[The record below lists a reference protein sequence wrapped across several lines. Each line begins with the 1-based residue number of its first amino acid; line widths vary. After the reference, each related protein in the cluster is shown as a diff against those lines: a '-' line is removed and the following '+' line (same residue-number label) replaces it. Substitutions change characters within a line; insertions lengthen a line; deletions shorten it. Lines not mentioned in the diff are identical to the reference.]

1 MKKRRLKKTPL
12 VILLCI
18 ILGVC
23 LVIAKTTNNGT
34 KKNNDNKV
42 VNKKTSKTVSKSDK
56 KKSMSLVMVGDV
68 LTHDSVLADALKAD
82 GSYDF
87 TSMFTDIKPMI
98 KKYDLKYLNQESII
112 GGPSF
117 KYSGYPTFNAP
128 DSIGDNLIDTGFN
141 IFGLANNHA
150 YDKGEDAI
158 LYSNKYWGSKDVITA
173 GTYSSFEDRDTIK
186 VYEKNGIKYAFLA
199 YTTSLNGYT
208 LSSDKSYLVNVYSDE
223 LVKDDINKIKDK
235 VDVVI
240 VAMHWGDE
248 YTNTPTNS
256 EVSIAQYLSELGV
269 DLVIGTHPHVV
280 QPIEY
285 VGETLVIYSLGNF
298 ISNQLV
304 LGLNPAIGLM
314 VGVDI
319 TVDGDETKV
328 SIKEK
333 ELLYSYS
340 DNSTNFKVIPFSKM
354 SDDILNDYKSIEEKY
369 MSIVGDVN

>member
-18 ILGVC
+18 ILGAC
-23 LVIAKTTNNGT
+23 LIVAKTTNNGT
-34 KKNNDNKV
+34 KKSNNNETV
-42 VNKKTSKTVSKSDK
+42 RKKSSKTVSKSDK

-68 LTHDSVLADALKAD
+68 LTHDSVLADALKED

-87 TSMFTDIKPMI
+87 TSMFTDVKPMI
-98 KKYDLKYLNQESII
+98 KDYDLKYINQEAII

-158 LYSNKYWGSKDVITA
+158 LYSNKYWSSKDVITA
-173 GTYSSFEDRDTIK
+173 GTYSSKDERDDIK

-208 LSSDKSYLVNVYSDE
+208 LSSDKSYLVNVYSDA
-223 LVKDDINKIKDK
+223 LVKDDVDKIKDK

-256 EVSIAQYLSELGV
+256 EKKIAQYLSELGV

-304 LGLNPAIGLM
+304 IGLNPAIGLM

-319 TVDGDETKV
+319 TVDGDDTKI

-340 DNSTNFKVIPFSKM
+340 KSSTNFKVIPFSKM
-354 SDDILNDYKSIEEKY
+354 NDDILPDYKSVEEKY
-369 MSIVGDVN
+369 MSIVGDVM

>member
-18 ILGVC
+18 ILGAC
-23 LVIAKTTNNGT
+23 LIVAKTTNNGT
-34 KKNNDNKV
+34 KKSNNNETV
-42 VNKKTSKTVSKSDK
+42 SKKSSKTVSKSDK

-68 LTHDSVLADALKAD
+68 LTHDSVLADALKED

-87 TSMFTDIKPMI
+87 ASMFTDIKPMI
-98 KKYDLKYLNQESII
+98 KDYDLKYINQEAII

-158 LYSNKYWGSKDVITA
+158 LYSNKYWSSKDVITA
-173 GTYSSFEDRDTIK
+173 GTYSSKDERDDIK

-208 LSSDKSYLVNVYSDE
+208 LSSDKSYLVNVYSDA
-223 LVKDDINKIKDK
+223 LVKDDVDKIKDK

-256 EVSIAQYLSELGV
+256 EKEIAQYLSELGV

-304 LGLNPAIGLM
+304 IGLNPAIGLM

-319 TVDGDETKV
+319 TVDGDDTKI

-340 DNSTNFKVIPFSKM
+340 KNSTNFKVIPFSKM
-354 SDDILNDYKSIEEKY
+354 NDDILPDYKSVEEKY
-369 MSIVGDVN
+369 MSIVGDVM

>member
-1 MKKRRLKKTPL
+1 MKKRRLKKTPI

-18 ILGVC
+18 VLC
-23 LVIAKTTNNGT
+23 CCFVIAKTTNNT
-34 KKNNDNKV
+34 KKNSDSKVVEKKKDNKNSS
-42 VNKKTSKTVSKSDK
+42 NKKR
-56 KKSMSLVMVGDV
+56 MSLVMVGDV
-68 LTHDSVLADALKAD
+68 LTHDSVLADAYKD
-82 GSYDF
+82 GNYDF
-87 TSMFTDIKPMI
+87 TPMFSYIKPMI
-98 KKYDLKYLNQESII
+98 SGYDLKYVNEESII

-141 IFGLANNHA
+141 IIGLANNHA
-150 YDKGEDAI
+150 FDKGEIAI
-158 LYSNKYWGSKDVITA
+158 TYSNKYWSGKDVITA
-173 GTYSSFEDRDTIK
+173 GTYSSFDERDDIK

-199 YTTSLNGYT
+199 YTTSLNGYD
-208 LSSDKSYLVNVYSDE
+208 LASDKSYLVNVYSDE
-223 LVKDDINKIKDK
+223 LVKDDVNKIKDK
-235 VDVVI
+235 VDVII

-256 EVSIAQYLSELGV
+256 EREIASYLSELGV
-269 DLVIGTHPHVV
+269 DLIIGTHPHVV

-354 SDDILNDYKSIEEKY
+354 SDDILADYKGVEEKY

>member
-1 MKKRRLKKTPL
+1 MKKRRLKKTPI

-18 ILGVC
+18 ILCICFV
-23 LVIAKTTNNGT
+23 VAKTTNNGSANNNAGNVT
-34 KKNNDNKV
+34 EKNSSKRVSEKV
-42 VNKKTSKTVSKSDK
+42 KKKT
-56 KKSMSLVMVGDV
+56 MSLVMVGDV
-68 LTHDSVLADALKAD
+68 LTHDSVLADALKED

-87 TSMFTDIKPMI
+87 TPMFTYIKPLI
-98 KKYDLKYLNQESII
+98 KDYDLKYVNQESII

-128 DSIGDNLIDTGFN
+128 DSIGDSLIDTGFN
-141 IFGLANNHA
+141 VVGLANNHA
-150 YDKGEDAI
+150 YDKGENAI
-158 LYSNKYWGSKDVITA
+158 IYSNKYWGSKDVITS
-173 GTYSSFEDRDTIK
+173 GTYSSFEDRDDIK
-186 VYEKNGIKYAFLA
+186 IHEKNGIKYAFLA

-208 LSSDKSYLVNVYSDE
+208 LSSDKSYLVNVYSDY

-256 EVSIAQYLSELGV
+256 EREIASYLSELGV
-269 DLVIGTHPHVV
+269 DLIIGTHPHVV

-319 TVDGDETKV
+319 NVDGDETKV

-354 SDDILNDYKSIEEKY
+354 SDDILADYKSVEEKY

>member
-1 MKKRRLKKTPL
+1 MKKRRIKKTPL

-18 ILGVC
+18 VLCGC
-23 LVIAKTTNNGT
+23 FVIAKTTNKSVKSG
-34 KKNNDNKV
+34 DSKV
-42 VNKKTSKTVSKSDK
+42 VEKKKVKVDNK

-68 LTHDSVLADALKAD
+68 LTHDSVLADAYKD
-82 GSYDF
+82 GNYDF
-87 TSMFTDIKPMI
+87 TSMFSYIKPMI
-98 KKYDLKYLNQESII
+98 KDYDLKYVNEESII

-128 DSIGDNLIDTGFN
+128 DILGDNLIDTGFN
-141 IFGLANNHA
+141 MVGLANNHA
-150 YDKGEDAI
+150 YDKGESAI
-158 LYSNKYWGSKDVITA
+158 LYSNKYWSGKDVIVS
-173 GTYSSFEDRDTIK
+173 GTYSSFEDRDDIK

-199 YTTSLNGYT
+199 YTTSLNGYE
-208 LSSDKSYLVNVYSDE
+208 LASDKSYLVNIYSDE
-223 LVKDDINKIKDK
+223 LVKDDINKVKTQ
-235 VDVVI
+235 VDVII

-256 EVSIAQYLSELGV
+256 EKEIAEYLSELGV
-269 DLVIGTHPHVV
+269 DLIIGTHPHVV

-319 TVDGDETKV
+319 TVDGDSTKI

-354 SDDILNDYKSIEEKY
+354 SDEILSDYKSVEEKY
-369 MSIVGDVN
+369 MSIVGDAM